1 MTFGLVLLVV
11 AMLGATAL
19 ALGGVTLLR
28 TGNDKTRGWLMVG
41 VAVVVIG
48 NVLILTV

>member
-1 MTFGLVLLVV
+1 MINLVILGI

-19 ALGGVTLLR
+19 AIGGVTLLR
-28 TGNDKTRGWLMVG
+28 KGGDNRRGWLMIVA
-41 VAVVVIG
+41 AVVVVG